1 MKLSPWAEL
10 AIPAV
15 IAACLAPYSEGFKQ
29 IPQQSAQ
36 SLIAAVVCI
45 GLIIPQTRR
54 YVLLWVAV
62 GVAAVSAVLLR
73 DLMRTVPVSQAE
85 YWVEVGMRIT
95 VGLLAAYSAIR
106 MAFKGETN
114 STQITYLA
122 ALGFYFLGHGY
133 ISLVNGRK
141 NYPVLL
147 IGVGVMAL
155 VICVLRIRN
164 SNTPAAPKTLSKP
177 RKRPINWS

>member
-1 MKLSPWAEL
+1 MKLSPWVEL

-15 IAACLAPYSEGFKQ
+15 VAACLAPYSEGFKQ
-29 IPQQSAQ
+29 IPQESAQ
-36 SLIAAVVCI
+36 SLIAAGVVV
-45 GLIIPQTRR
+45 GLLIPQTRR

-73 DLMRTVPVSQAE
+73 DLMQTVVQDPVR
-85 YWVEVGMRIT
+85 YWVEFGMRTT
-95 VGLLAAYSAIR
+95 VGLLAAYSAVR

-133 ISLVNGRK
+133 ISIVDGRR
-141 NYPVLL
+141 NYPILL
-147 IGVGVMAL
+147 IGLGVMAL
-155 VICVLRIRN
+155 VVCVLRIRN
-164 SNTPAAPKTLSKP
+164 SRTPSTPSEP
-177 RKRPINWS
+177 RKRPIKWS